1 MQTPFL
7 DKYILGD
14 RNYSSAELKEKFDH
28 YDQTIKE
35 LQDQVQKLLETKPVE
50 PQPAV
55 TKVPSL
61 ILTDIKNDVTVNL
74 DENGQVI
81 TEDKG
86 IYAISGTDLML
97 MIQEVAKDVSKIK
110 QEITK
115 LQGATNE

>member
-7 DKYILGD
+7 NKYILGD

-35 LQDQVQKLLETKPVE
+35 LQDQVQKLSNVKPPE
-50 PQPAV
+50 QPV
-55 TKVPSL
+55 TSKVPSL

-74 DENGQVI
+74 DKDGNV
-81 TEDKG
+81 TTTDTG
-86 IYAISGTDLML
+86 IHAISGTDLML

-115 LQGATNE
+115 LHGDN

>member
-7 DKYILGD
+7 NKYILGD

-35 LQDQVQKLLETKPVE
+35 LQDQVQKLLNAKPVE
-50 PQPAV
+50 QPV
-55 TKVPSL
+55 TAKVPSL
-61 ILTDIKNDVTVNL
+61 IITDIKNDVTVNL
-74 DENGQVI
+74 DKDGNV
-81 TEDKG
+81 TTTDTG
-86 IYAISGTDLML
+86 IHAISGTDLML

-115 LQGATNE
+115 LQGVTNE